1 MRQLTK
7 LTHFCYI
14 ALLRTKFYMKTP
26 ITRLFDFISY
36 QQENYPQK
44 KCYVYKKDNVWKSIS
59 TNEFIEQAN
68 AVSRA
73 LLKLGVKPYDKI
85 AVISSNNRPEWHA
98 LDIGVLQIGAQ
109 NVPLYPTLSKN
120 DYKYII
126 KHSDAEFCFISDKVL
141 LKKVLEIKSK
151 TSLKEIFTF
160 DEIDPETSWNFF
172 LKLGK
177 SKENQQEVEEL
188 KKGIK
193 SDDLATII
201 YTSGTTGTPKGVMLS
216 HRNIVENTLVSADAL
231 DLKAGHK
238 RVISFL
244 PINHIF
250 ERFASY
256 YYQYK
261 GFEVYFAESLDKLGE
276 NLKEV
281 KPHFMPV
288 VPRLVEKVFDKIIA
302 KGNELKGFKKVLFF
316 LSLELAENYKPYN
329 EKGVW
334 YNIKLYFARKL
345 IFSKWKE
352 ALGGKM
358 QFMVTGSAPIQERL
372 IRIFTAAGI
381 PIFEGYGLTE
391 TSPGVSFNSLR
402 NRGLKIGTVGKVLKG
417 IEVKIAS
424 DGEILIKGSNV
435 MLGYYKDEAL
445 TKEAL
450 KDSYLHTGDIGT
462 LDNEGFLKITDR
474 KKEMFKTS
482 GGKYI
487 APAVL
492 ESELKRS
499 PFIDQIMVIGE
510 NEKMPAAL
518 VQVNFEYVNKWAK
531 KHNHTIKDIS
541 TDLKLNFKIQDEIDL
556 HNQDL
561 GSWEQ
566 IKKFEITPDEWTV
579 EEGLI
584 TPTLKIK
591 RKVIKEKY
599 QHLYD
604 KIYKED
610 HEQ

>member
-1 MRQLTK
+1 
-7 LTHFCYI
+7 
-14 ALLRTKFYMKTP
+14 MKTP
-26 ITRLFDFISY
+26 ITRLFDFIYY

-44 KCYVYKKDNVWKSIS
+44 KCYAFKKGNTWNSIS
-59 TNEFIEQAN
+59 TNEFIDQAN
-68 AVSRA
+68 TVSRA
-73 LLKLGVKPYDKI
+73 LLNLGVKPNDKI

-109 NVPLYPTLSKN
+109 NVPLYPTLSTK
-120 DYKYII
+120 DYQYII
-126 KHSDAEFCFISDKVL
+126 KHSDAKFCFVSDKLL
-141 LKKVLEIKSK
+141 LKKVLE
-151 TSLKEIFTF
+151 TRQNTALQEVYTF
-160 DEIDPETSWNFF
+160 DEIDPETSWNAF
-172 LKLGK
+172 LKLGE
-177 SKENQQEVEEL
+177 SKENQQEVEDR
-188 KKGIK
+188 KNTIQT
-193 SDDLATII
+193 DDLATII

-231 DLKAGHK
+231 DLTAGHK

-261 GFEVYFAESLDKLGE
+261 GFEVYFAESLDQLGE

-302 KGNELKGFKKVLFF
+302 KGNELSGIKKVLFF
-316 LSLELAENYKPYN
+316 LSLELAEKYQPYN
-329 EKGVW
+329 KKGLG

-345 IFSKWKE
+345 VFSKWKE

-391 TSPGVSFNSLR
+391 TSPGVSINDLR
-402 NRGLKIGTVGKVLKG
+402 NGNFKVGTVGKILKDV
-417 IEVKIAS
+417 EVKIAD
-424 DGEILIKGSNV
+424 DGEILVKGSNV
-435 MLGYYKDEAL
+435 MLGYYKDEEL
-445 TKEAL
+445 TKNAFEDGYL
-450 KDSYLHTGDIGT
+450 KTGDIGT
-462 LDNEGFLKITDR
+462 LDEEGFLKITDR

-492 ESELKRS
+492 ESQFKRS
-499 PFIDQIMVIGE
+499 PFIEQIMVIGE

-518 VQVNFEYVNKWAK
+518 IQLNFDYVKEWSK
-531 KHNHTIKDIS
+531 KQNHTIKDIT
-541 TDLKLNFKIQDEIDL
+541 TDLKLNFRIQDEIDYY
-556 HNQDL
+556 NQNF
-561 GSWEQ
+561 GSWES
-566 IKKFEITPDEWTV
+566 IKKFEITPEEWTV
-579 EEGLI
+579 ENDLI

-591 RKVIKEKY
+591 RKKIKKKY
-599 QHLYD
+599 QYLFD
-604 KIYKED
+604 KIYKDEED
-610 HEQ
+610 I